1 MSLASFY
8 TKTFGLGA
16 VIGASME
23 VLLIKSNYYQM
34 LAAAEAKQKRKQ
46 LLEEQE
52 AKERMTRLTS
62 Q

>member
-1 MSLASFY
+1 
-8 TKTFGLGA
+8 
-16 VIGASME
+16 
-23 VLLIKSNYYQM
+23 M